1 MNNFDLNEKLD
12 KSSQNIEFIWNKM
25 SDKIMRDWHKVGAKM
40 DLAFKDIAKNE
51 NVPEESIEL
60 KFESISGLI

>member
-1 MNNFDLNEKLD
+1 
-12 KSSQNIEFIWNKM
+12 
-25 SDKIMRDWHKVGAKM
+25 MRDWHKVGAKM

-51 NVPEESIEL
+51 NVPEKSIKL